1 MVKKAIAKYIKEVIT
16 GPSKLKVKSK
26 PIPRYRTD
34 PKTGQKFLNRR
45 VKGAPKASKLLGV
58 YGKMSVPKG
67 VRAPKGV
74 RSGLKKESTSLF
86 GKTKRDKIAS
96 LIAAGVLITPPTLM
110 GLAASRSKK
119 KQEKDKLKKA
129 ADEHIKKGKK
139 KQYKDRGGKGNK

>member
-1 MVKKAIAKYIKEVIT
+1 MAVPIILGVIGRYLLKHGIKKATKKYGKAAVNKAKTNISDKYKPIKKIT
-16 GPSKLKVKSK
+16 KKVTKSK
-26 PIPRYRTD
+26 KSIKQP
-34 PKTGQKFLNRR
+34 
-45 VKGAPKASKLLGV
+45 
-58 YGKMSVPKG
+58 
-67 VRAPKGV
+67 
-74 RSGLKKESTSLF
+74 TSLF

>member
-45 VKGAPKASKLLGV
+45 VKGAPKAGA
-58 YGKMSVPKG
+58 YDRKMSVPKG

-139 KQYKDRGGKGNK
+139 KQYKDRGGKGNKQ

>member
-34 PKTGQKFLNRR
+34 PKTGQQFLNRR
-45 VKGAPKASKLLGV
+45 VKGAPKAGA
-58 YGKMSVPKG
+58 YDRKMSVPKG
-67 VRAPKGV
+67 VRA
-74 RSGLKKESTSLF
+74 GLKKESTSLF

-139 KQYKDRGGKGNK
+139 KQYKDRGGKGNKQ

>member
-26 PIPRYRTD
+26 PIPRYRTA

-67 VRAPKGV
+67 VRA
-74 RSGLKKESTSLF
+74 GLKKESTSLF

-96 LIAAGVLITPPTLM
+96 LIAAGALITPPTLM

>member
-1 MVKKAIAKYIKEVIT
+1 MVVKTLLKRGIKKLTKK
-16 GPSKLKVKSK
+16 K
-26 PIPRYRTD
+26 PKTKPKTKPTPRYRTD

-45 VKGAPKASKLLGV
+45 VKGAPKAGA
-58 YGKMSVPKG
+58 YDRKMSVPKG

-96 LIAAGVLITPPTLM
+96 LIAAGALVTPPTLM